1 MLLRHVQIRELLSE
15 VGDFWKIVYNDI
27 RLIRMLGGIVLMI
40 VLGRIECRERD
51 HLSDDWNWK
60 NPGMIELIDI
70 GLCDPLLVR
79 IGVEN
84 CRAILSAGVGSLP
97 VELSGIMSDRKKHFE
112 KLTICNSR
120 WVKDDLHRFGV
131 SRAAGRNH
139 LVVSGIG
146 LAAAVT

>member
-84 CRAILSAGVGSLP
+84 CRAILSAGVGRLR
-97 VELSGIMSDRKKHFE
+97 VELSGLMSDRSKHLE
-112 KLTICNSR
+112 HVQLLNSS
-120 WVKDDLHRFGV
+120 WVKAELR
-131 SRAAGRNH
+131 R
-139 LVVSGIG
+139 
-146 LAAAVT
+146 